1 MHGIL
6 VEDVTFHEVGA
17 WDSIADVVCAAWL
30 IDSLEPAS
38 WSCAPLP
45 LGGGL
50 VRTAHGMLPVPAPAT
65 ALLLRGFPSR
75 HDGVEGERVTPTG
88 AAILR
93 HLEPAFDL
101 AGLEGRIAGTG
112 HGFGTRRLPGM
123 SNVLRAL
130 VLEPVHEPHAWRE
143 ETIGVCSFEVDDQTA
158 EDLAVGL
165 DRLRAADG
173 VLDVVQTPVI
183 GKKGRMAASVRVLAR
198 PAVREPLIERCFAET
213 ATLGVRWQTVRRA
226 ALEREEAVADV
237 AGEPVRIKRAHRAG
251 RRGDGQGGDGR
262 RRERGRRP
270 GRTRGT
276 APAGGVGV
284 SAPTALGDLRVCL
297 RGLGTVA
304 VAVSGGV
311 DSMTLA
317 VVAGRTLGGDARM
330 YHAVSP
336 AVPSEATHRV
346 HAYADREGWALEVM
360 DAGEFGDARYMANP
374 ANRCYFC
381 KTNLYGTMAA
391 RATGTL
397 VSGTNV
403 DDLGDF
409 RPGLAAAGEHEV
421 RHPYVEVGFA
431 KHDVRALARSLGLDD
446 LAELPAAPCLSSRVE
461 TGIAIDAG
469 DLAAIHRVERRVRD
483 ALDPRSVRCR
493 VRREAIVIELD
504 PAALERLDPGTGET
518 MEDEVRAAFGA
529 RLGGR
534 PIRFE
539 PYRMGSA
546 FLR

>member
-1 MHGIL
+1 M
-6 VEDVTFHEVGA
+6 
-17 WDSIADVVCAAWL
+17 
-30 IDSLEPAS
+30 
-38 WSCAPLP
+38 
-45 LGGGL
+45 
-50 VRTAHGMLPVPAPAT
+50 
-65 ALLLRGFPSR
+65 
-75 HDGVEGERVTPTG
+75 
-88 AAILR
+88 
-93 HLEPAFDL
+93 
-101 AGLEGRIAGTG
+101 
-112 HGFGTRRLPGM
+112 
-123 SNVLRAL
+123 
-130 VLEPVHEPHAWRE
+130 
-143 ETIGVCSFEVDDQTA
+143 
-158 EDLAVGL
+158 
-165 DRLRAADG
+165 
-173 VLDVVQTPVI
+173 
-183 GKKGRMAASVRVLAR
+183 
-198 PAVREPLIERCFAET
+198 
-213 ATLGVRWQTVRRA
+213 
-226 ALEREEAVADV
+226 
-237 AGEPVRIKRAHRAG
+237 
-251 RRGDGQGGDGR
+251 
-262 RRERGRRP
+262 
-270 GRTRGT
+270 
-276 APAGGVGV
+276 

-317 VVAGRTLGGDARM
+317 VVAGRTLGRDARM

-336 AVPSEATHRV
+336 AVPPEATHRV
-346 HAYADREGWALEVM
+346 QAYADREEGWALEVM
-360 DAGEFGDARYMANP
+360 DAGEFGDARYMENP

-431 KHDVRALARSLGLDD
+431 KRDVRALARSLGLDD

-504 PAALERLDPGTGET
+504 PAALERLDPATGDAMVTEA
-518 MEDEVRAAFGA
+518 RAAFGR
-529 RLGGR
+529 RLGAR
-534 PIRFE
+534 PVRFE

>member
-1 MHGIL
+1 M
-6 VEDVTFHEVGA
+6 
-17 WDSIADVVCAAWL
+17 
-30 IDSLEPAS
+30 
-38 WSCAPLP
+38 
-45 LGGGL
+45 
-50 VRTAHGMLPVPAPAT
+50 
-65 ALLLRGFPSR
+65 
-75 HDGVEGERVTPTG
+75 
-88 AAILR
+88 
-93 HLEPAFDL
+93 
-101 AGLEGRIAGTG
+101 
-112 HGFGTRRLPGM
+112 
-123 SNVLRAL
+123 
-130 VLEPVHEPHAWRE
+130 
-143 ETIGVCSFEVDDQTA
+143 
-158 EDLAVGL
+158 
-165 DRLRAADG
+165 
-173 VLDVVQTPVI
+173 
-183 GKKGRMAASVRVLAR
+183 
-198 PAVREPLIERCFAET
+198 
-213 ATLGVRWQTVRRA
+213 
-226 ALEREEAVADV
+226 
-237 AGEPVRIKRAHRAG
+237 
-251 RRGDGQGGDGR
+251 
-262 RRERGRRP
+262 
-270 GRTRGT
+270 
-276 APAGGVGV
+276 

-346 HAYADREGWALEVM
+346 RAYADREGWALEVM

-431 KHDVRALARSLGLDD
+431 KSDVRALARSLGLDD

-504 PAALERLDPGTGET
+504 PAALEGLDPGTGET
-518 MEDEVRAAFGA
+518 MANEVRAAFGA
-529 RLGGR
+529 RLDGR
-534 PIRFE
+534 PVRFE